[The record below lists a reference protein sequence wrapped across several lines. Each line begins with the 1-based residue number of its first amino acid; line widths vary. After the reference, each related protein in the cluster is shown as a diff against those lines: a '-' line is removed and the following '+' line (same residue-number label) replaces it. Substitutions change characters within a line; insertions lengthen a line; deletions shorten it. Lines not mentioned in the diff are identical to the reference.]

1 MRISDWSSDVCSSD
15 LQTTAAHALDDVL
28 RSADGAGNDM
38 NPHFQTQPA
47 HAYGFAYVLLRI
59 HNELLGQYMQH
70 LLVGRDVHRLGR
82 FDHPCHVGGGHFLV
96 FDGYHAAGI
105 ETGDMAACNTGVD
118 LAYLAVGHEL
128 GLFQR
133 TLYRIDGRF
142 DIDHHPF
149 AHALRSEEHTSELK
163 SL

>member
-15 LQTTAAHALDDVL
+15 L
-28 RSADGAGNDM
+28 
-38 NPHFQTQPA
+38 
-47 HAYGFAYVLLRI
+47 
-59 HNELLGQYMQH
+59 
-70 LLVGRDVHRLGR
+70 
-82 FDHPCHVGGGHFLV
+82 
-96 FDGYHAAGI
+96 AAGI
-105 ETGDMAACNTGVD
+105 ETGDMAACNAGVD

-149 AHALRSEEHTSELK
+149 AHALGSCLPRPNSSKRPSGKISATHATTLLVPISSATIRSLIARGHVFSFVDGGETGDQGIVKTLVKRKNEEQ
-163 SL
+163 